1 MDKIMWCPFLLHD
14 FKISHF
20 STSDENSL
28 QNDWCTGKRVSTRPP
43 ASNTDDTT
51 IKFQYSFM
59 SVSKF
64 HDLANNG
71 TRTVL
76 ASSIILMHTRAHT
89 QTRACARTQ
98 PVIHHHSG
106 QGQMYDP
113 QYGTEKHAI
122 LILGA
127 SYFYTWFS

>member
-1 MDKIMWCPFLLHD
+1 MGISLVKIGETRWTKSCDVPFFFVTTKFHTSQHPMKTV
-14 FKISHF
+14 FKL
-20 STSDENSL
+20 TDALE
-28 QNDWCTGKRVSTRPP
+28 KVSTRSP

-76 ASSIILMHTRAHT
+76 ASSIVLMHTHTHTHAHNLSSIT
-89 QTRACARTQ
+89 TVDKAKCMTT
-98 PVIHHHSG
+98 IW
-106 QGQMYDP
+106 Y
-113 QYGTEKHAI
+113 
-122 LILGA
+122 
-127 SYFYTWFS
+127 